1 MDSVAKELRE
11 TVMALRVIPMPNVSS
26 LWMTVHPSVNVTKVG
41 KATDKSVQ
49 MLTNANPL
57 KTCAIRC
64 VLIASTQLVRIIAA
78 ASQAT
83 KEMASIAYLMVP
95 VMESN
100 AMSTPL
106 VLNRHL
112 KNLVSVYAKMAG
124 RVTERLVKQPT

>member
-1 MDSVAKELRE
+1 MARFSVNAIQDLLVMDSVAKELRE

-78 ASQAT
+78 ASQVT
-83 KEMASIAYLMVP
+83 KEMASIAYVG
-95 VMESN
+95 
-100 AMSTPL
+100 A
-106 VLNRHL
+106 
-112 KNLVSVYAKMAG
+112 
-124 RVTERLVKQPT
+124 